1 MSLEDELE
9 ARRQRAYA
17 QRSPEE
23 RKVRA
28 AAVTAVAN
36 AQTAERALGEG
47 EPIPRFQLPSIEGGL
62 ADAGLLLE
70 RGPLVISFY
79 RGGWCPYCNI
89 ELRSLQRWLPDIE
102 ALGASL
108 VAISP
113 EMPDRTLMTVQSDAL
128 TFPVLFDKGNEVA
141 RQFRLTHQI
150 DPQVVRY
157 QLGNGNDVAAYNG
170 MDTAEVPLPATYV
183 IGADGVVRYAFVD
196 ADYTRRADPEVLV
209 GVLRD
214 LAAERDATSGAASA
228 PASATGAGTVAMSS
242 EQITAE
248 VLAAISRAN
257 GTRAGEILS
266 AVIRHTH
273 DLAREVRL
281 QPGEL
286 LAAADFLR
294 RCGDISDEARHEYI
308 LLSDV
313 LGLTMVVDT
322 EAAGVADGA
331 LETSVLGPF
340 YRAGAPWQ
348 PNGANISRGTG
359 DGEPARIHGRILDT
373 SGTPVTGAVLDVWG
387 TNGHGLY
394 ENVDPSQPDYNLR
407 GRFRSA
413 ADGSYDLWTVK
424 PVSYPIPDD
433 GPVGELLAV
442 TGRHNMRPAHFHV
455 IASADGYQSV
465 VTELYTDDDP
475 YLGSDAVFGVKP
487 SLVVHYDHI
496 DDSQALAAAGRS
508 APYWDLEY
516 DFILTP
522 GQASSAG
529 FSTGRRRAV

>member
-9 ARRQRAYA
+9 AQRQRAYA
-17 QRSPEE
+17 QRSPAE

-36 AQTAERALGEG
+36 AQTVERALRAG
-47 EPIPRFQLPSIEGGL
+47 EPIPRFQLPAIEGGM

-89 ELRSLQRWLPDIE
+89 ELRSLQRRLPDIE

-113 EMPDRTLMTVQSDAL
+113 EMPDRALMTAESDAL

-183 IGADGVVRYAFVD
+183 VGTDGLVRYAFVD
-196 ADYTRRADPEVLV
+196 ADYTRRADPEVV
-209 GVLRD
+209 IGVLRD
-214 LAAERDATSGAASA
+214 LAAERDATSGSASA
-228 PASATGAGTVAMSS
+228 QAAGTGAGTVAMSS

-248 VLAAISRAN
+248 VLAAISRAS
-257 GTRAGEILS
+257 GTRAGEILP
-266 AVIRHTH
+266 ALIRHAH
-273 DLAREVRL
+273 DFAREVRL
-281 QPGEL
+281 QPREL

-340 YRAGAPWQ
+340 YRAGAPWE
-348 PNGANISRGTG
+348 PNGADISRGTG
-359 DGEPARIHGRILDT
+359 DGEPARVHGRVLGT
-373 SGTPVTGAVLDVWG
+373 SGAPVSGAVLDVWV
-387 TNGHGLY
+387 TNGQGLY

-413 ADGSYDLWTVK
+413 TDGSYDLWTVK

-455 IASADGYQSV
+455 IASAAGYRSI

-487 SLVVHYDHI
+487 SLVVHYNRI
-496 DDSQALAAAGRS
+496 DDSEALAAVGRS
-508 APYWDLEY
+508 EPYWDLEFN
-516 DFILTP
+516 FILTP

-529 FSTGRRRAV
+529 FSTGRQRAV

>member
-1 MSLEDELE
+1 MSMEDELE
-9 ARRQRAYA
+9 AQRQRAYA
-17 QRSPEE
+17 QRSTQE

-28 AAVTAVAN
+28 AAVTAVAE
-36 AQTAERALGEG
+36 AQTAERALRPG
-47 EPIPRFQLPSIEGGL
+47 EPVPRFRLPSIEGGL
-62 ADAGLLLE
+62 ADVGLLLE

-79 RGGWCPYCNI
+79 RGGWCPYCTI
-89 ELRSLQRWLPDIE
+89 ELRSLQRRLPDIE

-108 VAISP
+108 IAISP
-113 EMPDRTLMTVQSDAL
+113 EMPDRTLMTVQSNAL

-183 IGADGVVRYAFVD
+183 VGTDGVVRYAFVD
-196 ADYTRRADPEVLV
+196 ADYTRRAEPEVFL

-214 LAAERDATSGAASA
+214 LAAERDATPG
-228 PASATGAGTVAMSS
+228 PASASASVTGAETSPMSS
-242 EQITAE
+242 EQVTAK
-248 VLAAISRAN
+248 VLAAISGAV
-257 GTRAGEILS
+257 GTRAGEILA
-266 AVIRHTH
+266 AVIRHAH

-281 QPGEL
+281 QPQEL
-286 LAAADFLR
+286 LAAADFLQ

-322 EAAGVADGA
+322 EAVGVANGA

-340 YRAGAPWQ
+340 YRAGAPWE
-348 PNGANISRGTG
+348 PTGADISRGTG
-359 DGEPARIHGRILDT
+359 DGEPTRVHGRVLDS
-373 SGTPVTGAVLDVWG
+373 SGTPVSGAVLDVWS

-433 GPVGELLAV
+433 GPVGDLLAV
-442 TGRHNMRPAHFHV
+442 TGRHNMRPAHFHL
-455 IASADGYQSV
+455 IASADGYQSI
-465 VTELYTDDDP
+465 VTELYTGDDP

-487 SLVVHYDHI
+487 SLVVHYNRI
-496 DDSQALAAAGRS
+496 DSPEALQAVGRS
-508 APYWDLEY
+508 EPYWNLEHDL
-516 DFILTP
+516 ILTP
-522 GQASSAG
+522 GQASSTG
-529 FSTGRRRAV
+529 FSTGRSNNR

>member
-36 AQTAERALGEG
+36 AQTAERALREG
-47 EPIPRFQLPSIEGGL
+47 EPIPRFRLPSIEGGL
-62 ADAGLLLE
+62 VDASLLVE

-89 ELRSLQRWLPDIE
+89 ELRSLQRRLPDIE

-150 DPQVVRY
+150 DPRVVRY
-157 QLGNGNDVAAYNG
+157 QLGNGNDVATYNG

-183 IGADGVVRYAFVD
+183 VGTDGVVRYAFVD
-196 ADYTRRADPEVLV
+196 ADYTRRADPDVLI

-214 LAAERDATSGAASA
+214 LATERG
-228 PASATGAGTVAMSS
+228 GTVAMSS
-242 EQITAE
+242 EQITTE
-248 VLAAISRAN
+248 VLAAISRAS

-266 AVIRHTH
+266 AVIRHAH
-273 DLAREVRL
+273 NLAREVLL
-281 QPGEL
+281 QPREL

-322 EAAGVADGA
+322 EAAAVADGA

-359 DGEPARIHGRILDT
+359 DGEPARIHGRVLDT
-373 SGTPVTGAVLDVWG
+373 SGTPVSGAVLDVWS

-455 IASADGYQSV
+455 IASADGYQSI

-496 DDSQALAAAGRS
+496 DDREAFAAVGRS
-508 APYWDLEY
+508 EPYWDLGY
-516 DFILTP
+516 DFVLTP
-522 GQASSAG
+522 GQASAAG
-529 FSTGRRRAV
+529 FSTGRRQAV

>member
-9 ARRQRAYA
+9 AQRQRAYA
-17 QRSPEE
+17 KRSPEE

-28 AAVTAVAN
+28 DAVAEV
-36 AQTAERALGEG
+36 ADSKIADRAVGVGEAA
-47 EPIPRFQLPSIEGGL
+47 PDFRLPSITGTVVDSRELL
-62 ADAGLLLE
+62 A
-70 RGPLVISFY
+70 RGPLVICFY

-89 ELRSLQRWLPDIE
+89 ELRSLQRRLPEIE

-113 EMPDRTLMTVQSDAL
+113 ELPDRAAMTTGSNAL
-128 TFPVLFDKGNEVA
+128 TFPVLYDQGNRVA

-150 DPQVVRY
+150 ASGVVRY

-170 MDTAEVPLPATYV
+170 TDTAEVPLPATYV
-183 IGADGVVRYAFVD
+183 ADADGILRYAFVD
-196 ADYTRRADPEVLV
+196 ADYTRRADPDVV
-209 GVLRD
+209 IGVLRD
-214 LAAERDATSGAASA
+214 LAAGR
-228 PASATGAGTVAMSS
+228 AMSS

-248 VLAAISRAN
+248 VLAAISGAA
-257 GTRAGEILS
+257 GTRPGEILA
-266 AVIRHTH
+266 AVIRHAH
-273 DLAREVRL
+273 ELAREVRL
-281 QPGEL
+281 QPREL

-294 RCGDISDEARHEYI
+294 RCGDISDDARHEYI

-340 YRAGAPWQ
+340 YRAGAPWE
-348 PNGANISRGTG
+348 PNGANISRGTNDG
-359 DGEPARIHGRILDT
+359 DPARIHGRVIDT
-373 SGTPVTGAVLDVWG
+373 SGTPVSGAVLDVWS
-387 TNGHGLY
+387 TESNGLY
-394 ENVDPSQPDYNLR
+394 ENVDPTQPDYNLR

-424 PVSYPIPDD
+424 PVCYPIPAD
-433 GPVGELLAV
+433 GPVGELLRVA
-442 TGRHNMRPAHFHV
+442 GRHNMRPAHFHV
-455 IASADGYQSV
+455 IASAVGYRDI

-487 SLVVHYDHI
+487 SLVVHYNRIEDPET
-496 DDSQALAAAGRS
+496 LKAAGRS
-508 APYWDLEY
+508 EPYWDLEY
-516 DFILTP
+516 NFILTP
-522 GQASSAG
+522 GQSAAVG
-529 FSTGRRRAV
+529 FSTGRQRTASTAPASHDDHG

>member
-1 MSLEDELE
+1 MSLEDELAE
-9 ARRQRAYA
+9 QRQRAYA
-17 QRSPEE
+17 QRSPQE

-28 AAVTAVAN
+28 GAVTEVAD
-36 AQTAERALGEG
+36 AKIAERAVGVGEAMP
-47 EPIPRFQLPSIEGGL
+47 EFRLPSITGTVVDSRE
-62 ADAGLLLE
+62 LLG

-89 ELRSLQRWLPDIE
+89 ELRALQGRLPEIE

-113 EMPDRTLMTVQSDAL
+113 ELPDRAAMTADSNAL
-128 TFPVLFDKGNEVA
+128 DFPVLYDQGNHLA
-141 RQFRLTHQI
+141 RQFRLTHPI
-150 DPQVVRY
+150 APEVVRY

-183 IGADGVVRYAFVD
+183 VGPDGIVRYAFVD
-196 ADYTRRADPEVLV
+196 PDYTRRADPDVFI

-214 LAAERDATSGAASA
+214 LAAGR
-228 PASATGAGTVAMSS
+228 AMSS
-242 EQITAE
+242 EQITAM
-248 VLAAISRAN
+248 VLAAISGAA
-257 GTRAGEILS
+257 GTRAGEILA
-266 AVIRHTH
+266 AVIRHAH

-294 RCGDISDEARHEYI
+294 RCGEISDEARHEYI

-340 YRAGAPWQ
+340 YRVDAPWES
-348 PNGANISRGTG
+348 NGANISRGVG
-359 DGEPARIHGRILDT
+359 DGEPARIHGRVLDT
-373 SGTPVTGAVLDVWG
+373 SGAPVSGAVLDVWG
-387 TNGHGLY
+387 TNGNGLY
-394 ENVDPSQPDYNLR
+394 ENVDPTQPDYNLR
-407 GRFRSA
+407 GRFRSGP
-413 ADGSYDLWTVK
+413 DGSYDLWTVK

-433 GPVGELLAV
+433 GPVGDLLAV
-442 TGRHNMRPAHFHV
+442 TGRHNMRPAHLHV
-455 IASADGYQSV
+455 IASVDGYRTI

-475 YLGSDAVFGVKP
+475 YLDSDAVFGVKP
-487 SLVVHYDHI
+487 SLVVHYNRI
-496 DDSQALAAAGRS
+496 DSPEALSAAGRS
-508 APYWDLEY
+508 EPYWDLEY

-522 GQASSAG
+522 GQSAAVGFSAG
-529 FSTGRRRAV
+529 RQRTA

>member
-9 ARRQRAYA
+9 AQRQRAYS

-36 AQTAERALGEG
+36 ARTAERALREG
-47 EPIPRFQLPSIEGGL
+47 EQIPRFQLPSIEGGL
-62 ADAGLLLE
+62 ADVGLLLE

-89 ELRSLQRWLPDIE
+89 ELRSLQRRMPDIE

-113 EMPDRTLMTVQSDAL
+113 EIPDRTLMTVESGAL

-150 DPQVVRY
+150 DPQVVSY

-183 IGADGVVRYAFVD
+183 VGTDGVVRYGFVD
-196 ADYTRRADPEVLV
+196 ADYTRRADPEVLI

-214 LAAERDATSGAASA
+214 LAAERDAVPGPASA
-228 PASATGAGTVAMSS
+228 PADVTGAGTVAMSS
-242 EQITAE
+242 EQVTAQ
-248 VLAAISRAN
+248 VLAAISGAA

-266 AVIRHTH
+266 AVVRHAH

-286 LAAADFLR
+286 LAAADFLQ
-294 RCGDISDEARHEYI
+294 RCGDVSDEARHEFI

-340 YRAGAPWQ
+340 YRAGAPWE
-348 PNGANISRGTG
+348 PTGASISRGTG
-359 DGEPARIHGRILDT
+359 DGEPARIHGRVLDT
-373 SGTPVTGAVLDVWG
+373 SGTPVGGAVLDVWG

-407 GRFRSA
+407 GRFLSA

-433 GPVGELLAV
+433 GPVGELLFV

-455 IASADGYQSV
+455 IAAADGYRSI

-487 SLVVHYDHI
+487 SLVVHYNRI
-496 DDSQALAAAGRS
+496 DDGEALAAAGRIE
-508 APYWDLEY
+508 PYWDLEY

-522 GQASSAG
+522 GQASFTG
-529 FSTGRRRAV
+529 FSTERRRAV